1 MAIWQYKLFILPK
14 EEVISYFENQRT
26 IGEDDFN
33 EIEWWKYRQLT
44 ADNFNSLVAQLPQ
57 NISWSRDIIL
67 FGNTDSNC
75 VELLYENNIAVEVS
89 GRIDLS
95 YDYSQFVSL
104 LCNIAQENEC
114 IFLSSSLEI
123 LNPDITT
130 IQNDIDEYTLF
141 KDFIDK

>member
-89 GRIDLS
+89 GRIDLR
-95 YDYSQFVSL
+95 YDHSL
-104 LCNIAQENEC
+104 
-114 IFLSSSLEI
+114 
-123 LNPDITT
+123 
-130 IQNDIDEYTLF
+130 
-141 KDFIDK
+141 K